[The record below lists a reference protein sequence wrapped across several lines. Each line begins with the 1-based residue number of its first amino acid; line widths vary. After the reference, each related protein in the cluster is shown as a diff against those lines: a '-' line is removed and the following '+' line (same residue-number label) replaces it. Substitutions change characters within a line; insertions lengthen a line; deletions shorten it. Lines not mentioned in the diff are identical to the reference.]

1 MSPAPGLMNSV
12 CGWWRGSAAAEAPRP
27 CDLVIGG
34 GETLEAGTLA
44 LVRKCDRRPD
54 GGRARTASLVQTA
67 PALSLTADRGAWL
80 ARYCR
85 PDSLGRV
92 QDLLVSSYS
101 LQIHTFMAADET
113 WPGGQPRQEA
123 AAQGRCLEITADP
136 GPALP
141 RYRRPDVAR
150 SLTMVLVA
158 GPRYR
163 QDLDDECV
171 PL

>member
-34 GETLEAGTLA
+34 GETLEAGAGTLA

-85 PDSLGRV
+85 PDSLDRTKTSSCPPTAYRSTPSWLQTRHGQEASPGRR
-92 QDLLVSSYS
+92 LLPRDGVWRSR
-101 LQIHTFMAADET
+101 QILAQPCLVTADQT
-113 WPGGQPRQEA
+113 WPGA
-123 AAQGRCLEITADP
+123 
-136 GPALP
+136 
-141 RYRRPDVAR
+141 
-150 SLTMVLVA
+150 
-158 GPRYR
+158 
-163 QDLDDECV
+163 
-171 PL
+171 

>member
-67 PALSLTADRGAWL
+67 PTLSLTADRGAWL

-85 PDSLGRV
+85 PDSLGRTKTSSCPPT
-92 QDLLVSSYS
+92 DPLLSC
-101 LQIHTFMAADET
+101 HHGF
-113 WPGGQPRQEA
+113 
-123 AAQGRCLEITADP
+123 
-136 GPALP
+136 
-141 RYRRPDVAR
+141 RRDVAR
-150 SLTMVLVA
+150 RPAQAGGCCPGTVSGDPGRSWPSPASLPQTRR
-158 GPRYR
+158 GPE
-163 QDLDDECV
+163 LDDDDGV
-171 PL
+171 GSAPVSPGSG

>member
-12 CGWWRGSAAAEAPRP
+12 WWRGSAAAEAPRP

-85 PDSLGRV
+85 PDRLGRV
-92 QDLLVSSYS
+92 QDLLMSSYS
-101 LQIHTFMAADET
+101 LQIHTIVAADQT

-123 AAQGRCLEITADP
+123 AAQGRCLEIPADP

-150 SLTMVLVA
+150 SLTMTMVLVA
-158 GPRYR
+158 RPRYR

>member
-1 MSPAPGLMNSV
+1 MSG
-12 CGWWRGSAAAEAPRP
+12 GWWRGSAAAEAPRP

-85 PDSLGRV
+85 PDSLGRTRT
-92 QDLLVSSYS
+92 SSCPPTAYRS
-101 LQIHTFMAADET
+101 TPSWLQTRH
-113 WPGGQPRQEA
+113 GQEA
-123 AAQGRCLEITADP
+123 SPGRRLLPGKVSGDP
-136 GPALP
+136 GRSWPSPASLP
-141 RYRRPDVAR
+141 QTRR
-150 SLTMVLVA
+150 
-158 GPRYR
+158 GPE
-163 QDLDDECV
+163 LDDGV
-171 PL
+171 GGSAPVSPGSG

>member
-1 MSPAPGLMNSV
+1 MSPSPGLMNSV
-12 CGWWRGSAAAEAPRP
+12 WWRGSAAAEAPRP

-101 LQIHTFMAADET
+101 LHATDPHLHGFRRDMARRPAQAGGCC
-113 WPGGQPRQEA
+113 PGTVSG
-123 AAQGRCLEITADP
+123 DP
-136 GPALP
+136 GRSWPSPASLP
-141 RYRRPDVAR
+141 QTRR
-150 SLTMVLVA
+150 
-158 GPRYR
+158 GPE
-163 QDLDDECV
+163 LDDGV
-171 PL
+171 GGSAPVSPGSG

>member
-80 ARYCR
+80 AR
-85 PDSLGRV
+85 
-92 QDLLVSSYS
+92 
-101 LQIHTFMAADET
+101 
-113 WPGGQPRQEA
+113 
-123 AAQGRCLEITADP
+123 
-136 GPALP
+136 
-141 RYRRPDVAR
+141 
-150 SLTMVLVA
+150 
-158 GPRYR
+158 
-163 QDLDDECV
+163 
-171 PL
+171 

>member
-1 MSPAPGLMNSV
+1 MSASPGLMNSV
-12 CGWWRGSAAAEAPRP
+12 WWRGSAAAEAPRP

-92 QDLLVSSYS
+92 QDLLVSSYRS
-101 LQIHTFMAADET
+101 TPSWLQTRHGQEASPGMRMLPRDGVWRSSQILAQPCLVTADQT
-113 WPGGQPRQEA
+113 WPGA
-123 AAQGRCLEITADP
+123 
-136 GPALP
+136 
-141 RYRRPDVAR
+141 
-150 SLTMVLVA
+150 
-158 GPRYR
+158 
-163 QDLDDECV
+163 
-171 PL
+171 

>member
-1 MSPAPGLMNSV
+1 M
-12 CGWWRGSAAAEAPRP
+12 
-27 CDLVIGG
+27 
-34 GETLEAGTLA
+34 
-44 LVRKCDRRPD
+44 
-54 GGRARTASLVQTA
+54 QTA
-67 PALSLTADRGAWL
+67 LSLSLTADRGAWL

-85 PDSLGRV
+85 PDSLCRV

-101 LQIHTFMAADET
+101 LQIHTFMAADKT

-123 AAQGRCLEITADP
+123 AAQGRCLEILADP

-158 GPRYR
+158 RPRYR